1 MKNRSKMSKR
11 RKMEN
16 IWGLAFVFPTILGLF
31 ILNIIPAI
39 STIYQ
44 SFFKV
49 GDFGKGNTFVG
60 LDNYKTILSD
70 PNIWQAIINTFKYT
84 IIEVPISIIISLIL
98 AVLLNRKVKGVSI
111 YRTIM
116 FLPMVAAP
124 AAIAMVWKWLFNSEF
139 GLLNNMFNLNIN
151 WISNPDI
158 AIYSLALVGIW
169 SIIGYN
175 MILFLS
181 GLQEIPKDYYEASS
195 IDGASPIKQFFKITI
210 PLLSPTI
217 FFVAITR
224 VIGALQVFDLIFMI
238 IDKTNP
244 ALVKTQSLVYLF
256 YQYSF
261 VENNRGVG
269 SAIVVLLI
277 MIIMVITLVQMKAQ
291 KKWVHY
297 N

>member
-1 MKNRSKMSKR
+1 MKNKYKMSK
-11 RKMEN
+11 KEKSEN
-16 IWGLAFVFPTILGLF
+16 IWGLAFVLPTILGLI

-39 STIYQ
+39 NTIYQ

-49 GDFGKGNTFVG
+49 GDFGRGNTFVG
-60 LDNYKTILSD
+60 LENYKKILSD
-70 PNIWQAIINTFKYT
+70 PQIWQSIINTFKYT
-84 IIEVPISIIISLIL
+84 ILEVPIAICISLVL
-98 AVLLNRKVKGVSI
+98 AVFLNRKAKGISL
-111 YRTIM
+111 YRTII
-116 FLPMVAAP
+116 FLPMIAAP
-124 AAIAMVWKWLFNSEF
+124 AAVAMVWKWLFNSEF
-139 GLLNNMFNLNIN
+139 GLLNNLFNININ

-158 AIYSLALVGIW
+158 AIYSIAIVGIW

-181 GLQEIPKDYYEASS
+181 GLQEIPRDYYEASN
-195 IDGASPIKQFFKITI
+195 IDGASPIRQFFYITI

-217 FFVAITR
+217 FLVSVTR
-224 VIGALQVFDLIFMI
+224 IIGALQVFDLIFMI
-238 IDKTNP
+238 IDKNNP
-244 ALVKTQSLVYLF
+244 ALIKTQSLVYLF

-277 MIIMVITLVQMKAQ
+277 FIIMFITIIQMKLQ
-291 KKWVHY
+291 KRWVHY

>member
-1 MKNRSKMSKR
+1 MKTRSKMSKR
-11 RKMEN
+11 QKVEN

-60 LDNYKTILSD
+60 FENYKTILTDS
-70 PNIWQAIINTFKYT
+70 NVWQSIINTFKYT
-84 IIEVPISIIISLIL
+84 IVEVPISIIISLIL
-98 AVLLNRKVKGVSI
+98 AVLLNRKAKGISI

-139 GLLNNMFNLNIN
+139 GLLNNIFNLNIN
-151 WISNPDI
+151 WISNPKI
-158 AIYSLALVGIW
+158 AIYSLAIVGIW

-195 IDGASPIKQFFKITI
+195 IDGASPIRQFFSITI

-244 ALVKTQSLVYLF
+244 ALNKTQSLVYLF

-277 MIIMVITLVQMKAQ
+277 TIIMFITFIQMKAQ